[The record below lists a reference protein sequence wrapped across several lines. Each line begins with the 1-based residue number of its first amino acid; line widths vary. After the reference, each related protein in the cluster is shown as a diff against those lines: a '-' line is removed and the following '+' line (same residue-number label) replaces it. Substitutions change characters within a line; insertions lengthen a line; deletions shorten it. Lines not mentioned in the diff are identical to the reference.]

1 MKFNKAFCYNFCR
14 FIAFDCAQK
23 NTVIIV
29 VYVVVKN

>member
-1 MKFNKAFCYNFCR
+1 MKFKLFVVIFVR
-14 FIAFDCAQK
+14 FIALDCAQK